1 MIWWNYIKRDY
12 ELICVGMKWTDPILA
27 PALNQ
32 MNDEDSRYRQKKTR
46 EEYRPNKYQ
55 KTLPWYAQR
64 TVQNGS
70 LVKTS
75 PPHRTVQ
82 NGSVSGTVQKGCEL
96 FAFFGTFYKERFTT
110 VSWHMSWGC
119 VVAHAFFNIERLSW
133 KLGLKTLKLWMKG
146 TGSFYV
152 TM

>member
-1 MIWWNYIKRDY
+1 MIETADIGKRKQVKNTVQ
-12 ELICVGMKWTDPILA
+12 INTK
-27 PALNQ
+27 
-32 MNDEDSRYRQKKTR
+32 
-46 EEYRPNKYQ
+46 

-119 VVAHAFFNIERLSW
+119 VVAHAFFHIERLS
-133 KLGLKTLKLWMKG
+133 
-146 TGSFYV
+146 
-152 TM
+152 